1 MNNIS
6 LLIGA
11 ILSSNIYKCN
21 EEGIVEV
28 HIGTPEQ
35 KNVNSDF
42 HLKMFVIAYL
52 YMFQNIT

>member
-21 EEGIVEV
+21 EKGIVEV
-28 HIGTPEQ
+28 HIYEYVHAKRHYG
-35 KNVNSDF
+35 
-42 HLKMFVIAYL
+42 LI
-52 YMFQNIT
+52 